1 MWKKEVI
8 TAPTER
14 LVVDLDQVLLS
25 ISRHK
30 ADRPDDVHNGDTWQY
45 VMVSLGSFNK
55 APVESCKVTWPREAI
70 ALVRAELDKLE
81 ARLNEEDEHETCVRG
96 RQVDGG
102 AS

>member
-1 MWKKEVI
+1 MNMWKTEVVK
-8 TAPTER
+8 APAEQY
-14 LVVDLDQVLLS
+14 VVDFGEVRLS

-45 VMVSLGSFNK
+45 VMVSLGRFSK

-81 ARLNEEDEHETCVRG
+81 ANLNVEDEHEAGIRVG
-96 RQVDGG
+96 
-102 AS
+102 